1 MCLKTGEEKKGQILR
16 GRVGTGAEAQ
26 SPRVGAGGARVWG
39 RGQPSSPDGRHA
51 GSVAAEKAG
60 HSPCPQ
66 LGIARALRLPLRQTS
81 QALLLA
87 CTSTRRKMN
96 NIWSKRKAKINAWI
110 IIVISMEYGMTKK

>member
-1 MCLKTGEEKKGQILR
+1 M
-16 GRVGTGAEAQ
+16 
-26 SPRVGAGGARVWG
+26 WG

-87 CTSTRRKMN
+87 CNSTGRKMN

-110 IIVISMEYGMTKK
+110 IIVISMEYGTTSTGLFKNDEKINTILAINFRYCKASLEADLT